1 MKQSFVLMMMAAMLV
16 VLPCQSVE
24 RVKVPAQPKVKTKYV
39 ISDASL
45 KRLSNYMEQAVER
58 EDIPSAVCYVEYK
71 GKVVYFEAFGQA
83 DREAQRKMKRDA
95 IFRIASQ
102 TKLLTTVALMTLY
115 EEGRFSLEDPIKW
128 YLPEFANPVVRV
140 SGSYESG
147 DLVTRPAK
155 GDITIRHLLSH
166 SAGIGYTPYDQDVRV
181 ICYND
186 SDTSITTKEV
196 VRRIATLPL
205 RHDPG
210 KGYTYGFGLDVAGH
224 LAEVI
229 SGQRLDELIEER
241 VLKPL
246 DMKDTHFYLPKRK
259 TNRLVA
265 LYQKPTKD
273 EPMTL
278 AADSVERFY
287 PLSTANRYFG
297 GGAGMSGTVEDY
309 AHVCRMIKD
318 WGVYDKKRILSRKTI
333 EQMCSDQ
340 LFGAAG
346 QYQFGLGLEIIS
358 SETSAKRV
366 RTPNSYRWGG
376 YYGTEYIIDPVED
389 LVILF
394 YTNKVS
400 WHTNRVQDDFF
411 RMVYQSLY

>member
-1 MKQSFVLMMMAAMLV
+1 MKRSFALLILAALLV
-16 VLPCQSVE
+16 ALPCQSVE
-24 RVKVPAQPKVKTKYV
+24 RVKVPSQPKVKTKTV
-39 ISDASL
+39 FSDVSL
-45 KRLSNYMEQAVER
+45 KRLTNYMEQAVKQ

-71 GKVVYFEAFGQA
+71 GKIAYFKAFGLA
-83 DREAQRKMKRDA
+83 DREAKRKMKQDA
-95 IFRIASQ
+95 IFRNASQ
-102 TKLLTTVALMTLY
+102 TKLLTTIALMTLY
-115 EEGRFSLEDPIKW
+115 EEGRFGLEDPIKW
-128 YLPEFANPVVRV
+128 YLPEFAHPMVKV
-140 SGSYESG
+140 SGSYEGG

-155 GDITIRHLLSH
+155 SDITIRHLLSH
-166 SAGIGYTPYDQDVRV
+166 SAGIAYDPYDQDVRV

-186 SDTSITTKEV
+186 SDTSITTQEV
-196 VRRIATLPL
+196 VKRIAKLPL

-210 KGYTYGFGLDVAGH
+210 KGFTYGFGMDVAGH

-229 SGQRLDELIEER
+229 SGKRLDELIEER

-246 DMKDTHFYLPKRK
+246 DMNDSYFYLPKRK
-259 TNRLVA
+259 ASRLVA

-273 EPMTL
+273 EPVAL

-297 GGAGMSGTVEDY
+297 GGAGMSGTIEDY
-309 AHVCRMIKD
+309 AHACRMIKD
-318 WGVYDKKRILSRKTI
+318 WGVYNKKRILSRKTI

-346 QYQFGLGLEIIS
+346 AYQFGLGLEIIS
-358 SETSAKRV
+358 TETTARRM

-400 WHTNRVQDDFF
+400 WHTNRVQDDFI